1 MKNLIL
7 DQALN
12 KPDYYLIAKLPII
25 INNEIHLIPISQIVK
40 IEADGNYSK
49 LYVFNGNSNLLNKSL
64 LHFEQTLP
72 KSFLRI
78 HDKHI
83 VNVNFIE
90 KIICNNHWIVQL
102 QNNEI
107 LNVSDSKKDI
117 LIARLGLKTI

>member
-7 DQALN
+7 DQALT

-25 INNEIHLIPISQIVK
+25 INNEIHLIPISQILK

-49 LYVFNGNSNLLNKSL
+49 LYVSNGNSNLLNKSL

-102 QNNEI
+102 QNKDK

>member
-1 MKNLIL
+1 
-7 DQALN
+7 
-12 KPDYYLIAKLPII
+12 
-25 INNEIHLIPISQIVK
+25 
-40 IEADGNYSK
+40 
-49 LYVFNGNSNLLNKSL
+49 LNKSL

-83 VNVNFIE
+83 VNINFIE

-102 QNNEI
+102 QNKEK
-107 LNVSDSKKDI
+107 LNVSDSKKAI

>member
-7 DQALN
+7 DEALT
-12 KPDYYLIAKLPII
+12 KPDYYLIAKLPI
-25 INNEIHLIPISQIVK
+25 NVKNEIQLIPISQIIK
-40 IEADGNYSK
+40 IEADGNYCR
-49 LYVFNGNSNLLNKSL
+49 LYISIGNSNLLNKSL

-83 VNVNFIE
+83 VNINFIE

-102 QNNEI
+102 QNKEK
-107 LNVSDSKKDI
+107 LNVSDSKKAI